1 MKYKS
6 FEEVKTDMQI
16 LGVYREEFDP
26 IINIYLDILA
36 QYNKALEEFNKDG
49 RMLIDCRGGQKK
61 NPLLVTLE
69 GLKKE
74 IITYSDR
81 LCLNPKSFDQVKNA
95 KDIEEKTGLEKALEA
110 FNEKFNG

>member
-1 MKYKS
+1 MAHKTFK
-6 FEEVKTDMQI
+6 EVKTDMKI

-26 IINIYLDILA
+26 IINIYLDILDQYDKA
-36 QYNKALEEFNKDG
+36 QAEFEKDG
-49 RMLIDCRGGQKK
+49 RMLIDCRSGQKK

-81 LCLNPKSFDQVKNA
+81 LCLNPKSFDQTKNA
-95 KDIEEKTGLEKALEA
+95 KDVQEKTGLEKALEL
-110 FNEKFNG
+110 FNENFNG

>member
-1 MKYKS
+1 MKKKT
-6 FEEVKTDMQI
+6 FEEIVTDMKI
-16 LGVYREEFDP
+16 LGVYREEFDS
-26 IINIYLDILA
+26 IINIYLDILDH
-36 QYNKALEEFNKDG
+36 YDRVKAEFEEDG
-49 RMLIDCRGGQKK
+49 RMLIDCNGGQKK

-95 KDIEEKTGLEKALEA
+95 KETEEMTGLEKALKA
-110 FNEKFNG
+110 FEEINNG

>member
-1 MKYKS
+1 MKI
-6 FEEVKTDMQI
+6 KTFDEIVLDMKI

-26 IINIYLDILA
+26 IINIYLDILG
-36 QYNKALEEFNKDG
+36 QYDRALSEFNQDG
-49 RMLIDCRGGQKK
+49 RMLIDCNGGQKK

>member
-1 MKYKS
+1 MEHKT
-6 FEEVKTDMQI
+6 FEEVKTDMMI

-26 IINIYLDILA
+26 IINIYLNILD
-36 QYNKALEEFNKDG
+36 QYDRAYAEFEKDG
-49 RMLIDCRGGQKK
+49 RMLIDCRSGQKK

-95 KDIEEKTGLEKALEA
+95 KDIEEKTGLEKALEL
-110 FNEKFNG
+110 FNEKYNG

>member
-1 MKYKS
+1 MAHNT
-6 FEEVKTDMQI
+6 FDEIKTDLKI

-26 IINIYLDILA
+26 FINIYIDILD
-36 QYNKALEEFNKDG
+36 QYKRANEEFKNDG
-49 RMLIDCRGGQKK
+49 RMLIDCRSGQKK

-95 KDIEEKTGLEKALEA
+95 NNNEELTGLEKAMKL
-110 FNEKFNG
+110 FNEQYNE

>member
-1 MKYKS
+1 MEHKT
-6 FEEVKTDMQI
+6 FEEVVTDMKI
-16 LGVYREEFDP
+16 LGVYREEFNP
-26 IINIYLDILA
+26 IIYIYLDILDQYDRA
-36 QYNKALEEFNKDG
+36 QAEFEKDG
-49 RMLIDCRGGQKK
+49 RMLIDCRSGQKK

-95 KDIEEKTGLEKALEA
+95 KDITEKTRLDQAMEA
-110 FNEKFNG
+110 FDAYING

>member
-1 MKYKS
+1 MKKT
-6 FEEVKTDMQI
+6 FEEIVTDMRI

-26 IINIYLDILA
+26 IINIYLDILS
-36 QYNKALEEFNKDG
+36 QYDRALTEFNNDG
-49 RMLIDCRGGQKK
+49 RMLIDCNGGQKK

-95 KDIEEKTGLEKALEA
+95 NEKEELTGLEKALKA
-110 FNEKFNG
+110 FEEKSH